1 MTKIFV
7 AILIFLTVWLQ
18 YRVWFGKNG
27 QQQLASL
34 QIKIEQQK
42 KQNKI
47 LATQNEKLKREI
59 FILRHK
65 PEALEEKAREQLGLI
80 KQGEIFYRIIP
91 SENNQ

>member
-18 YRVWFGKNG
+18 YRVWFGENG

-59 FILRHK
+59 F
-65 PEALEEKAREQLGLI
+65 
-80 KQGEIFYRIIP
+80 YRIIP
-91 SENNQ
+91 SENNE

>member
-18 YRVWFGKNG
+18 YRVWFGENG

-91 SENNQ
+91 SENNE